1 MDTTEIINSI
11 TQIAAD
17 FGLRLLYAVL
27 IIFVG
32 RWVVKLLLKIIKS
45 ALEKTTVEE
54 TVRIFVANLLS
65 TLLMVIIFIAAI
77 NQLGIETTSIIA
89 MLGAAGLA
97 IGLALQ
103 GSLANFA
110 AGILIVIFRP
120 YKVGDYIEAGSAAG
134 TVLDIQIFSTVLKT
148 PDNKVVVVPNGTIMD
163 SSIIN
168 YTGQETRRVD
178 IVASCGYED
187 DIDKVKDI
195 LKDILNQDERILE
208 EPEPRIA
215 VSELADNSINFI
227 VRPWVN
233 SSDVLSVKYS
243 ILEQIKKRFDEFRKK
258 RSNSITEKANL
269 ELEKRIFLQTVDFL
283 WRSHLQYLEHLRQVV
298 GLRGYGGKDP
308 LQEFKR
314 EAFKL
319 FEGLLNKIKIDL
331 KIIKSLLNE
340 TFAAKKHLAASNLE
354 SIMLGYN
361 YVIENLIC
369 PLPLT
374 VKPLNKTKKHI

>member
-1 MDTTEIINSI
+1 MDTAEIINSI
-11 TQIAAD
+11 TEIAAD
-17 FGLRLLYAVL
+17 FGLRLFYADL

-32 RWVVKLLLKIIKS
+32 RWVVKLLLNIIKS
-45 ALEKTTVEE
+45 ALEKTAVEE
-54 TVRIFVANLLS
+54 TVRIFVANLLN

-110 AGILIVIFRP
+110 AGILIVMFRP
-120 YKVGDYIEAGSAAG
+120 YKVGDYIEAGSSGG

-148 PDNKVVVVPNGTIMD
+148 PDNKVVVVPNATIMD

-178 IVASCGYED
+178 IIASCGYDD

-195 LKDILNQDERILE
+195 LKNILDQDERILE

-227 VRPWVN
+227 VRPWVK

-243 ILEQIKKRFDEFRKK
+243 ILEQIKKRFDAEGISIPYPQRDVHIYNHDIKK
-258 RSNSITEKANL
+258 
-269 ELEKRIFLQTVDFL
+269 
-283 WRSHLQYLEHLRQVV
+283 
-298 GLRGYGGKDP
+298 
-308 LQEFKR
+308 
-314 EAFKL
+314 
-319 FEGLLNKIKIDL
+319 
-331 KIIKSLLNE
+331 
-340 TFAAKKHLAASNLE
+340 
-354 SIMLGYN
+354 
-361 YVIENLIC
+361 
-369 PLPLT
+369 
-374 VKPLNKTKKHI
+374 

>member
-54 TVRIFVANLLS
+54 TVRIFVANLLN

-178 IVASCGYED
+178 IIASCGYED

-195 LKDILNQDERILE
+195 LQDILNQDERILK

-227 VRPWVN
+227 VRPWVK

-243 ILEQIKKRFDEFRKK
+243 ILEQIKKRFDAEGI
-258 RSNSITEKANL
+258 SIPYPQ
-269 ELEKRIFLQTVDFL
+269 RDVHI
-283 WRSHLQYLEHLRQVV
+283 
-298 GLRGYGGKDP
+298 
-308 LQEFKR
+308 
-314 EAFKL
+314 
-319 FEGLLNKIKIDL
+319 
-331 KIIKSLLNE
+331 
-340 TFAAKKHLAASNLE
+340 
-354 SIMLGYN
+354 YN
-361 YVIENLIC
+361 HD
-369 PLPLT
+369 
-374 VKPLNKTKKHI
+374 TKE

>member
-1 MDTTEIINSI
+1 MGIQRISALEYYHQKLIQCGYLDMDTAEIINSI

-17 FGLRLLYAVL
+17 FGLRVLYAVL
-27 IIFVG
+27 IIVIG
-32 RWVVKLLLKIIKS
+32 RWVVKLLLKIIKA

-54 TVRIFVANLLS
+54 TVRIFVVNLLN

-97 IGLALQ
+97 IGLSLQ

-110 AGILIVIFRP
+110 AGILIVIFKP

-148 PDNKVVVVPNGTIMD
+148 PDNKIVIVPNGIIMKD
-163 SSIIN
+163 SVVN
-168 YTGQETRRVD
+168 YTDQATRRVD

-187 DIDKVKDI
+187 DIDKVKEI
-195 LKDILNQDERILE
+195 LKDILNQEDRILA

-215 VSELADNSINFI
+215 VSELADNSVNFI

-243 ILEQIKKRFDEFRKK
+243 ILEQIKKRFDAEGISIPYPQRDVHIYNNDIKK
-258 RSNSITEKANL
+258 
-269 ELEKRIFLQTVDFL
+269 
-283 WRSHLQYLEHLRQVV
+283 
-298 GLRGYGGKDP
+298 
-308 LQEFKR
+308 
-314 EAFKL
+314 
-319 FEGLLNKIKIDL
+319 
-331 KIIKSLLNE
+331 
-340 TFAAKKHLAASNLE
+340 
-354 SIMLGYN
+354 
-361 YVIENLIC
+361 
-369 PLPLT
+369 
-374 VKPLNKTKKHI
+374 

>member
-17 FGLRLLYAVL
+17 FGLRVLYAVL

-54 TVRIFVANLLS
+54 TVRIFVANLLN

-178 IVASCGYED
+178 IIASCGYED

-195 LKDILNQDERILE
+195 LQDILNRDERILE

-227 VRPWVN
+227 VRPWVK

-243 ILEQIKKRFDEFRKK
+243 ILEQIKKRFDAEGI
-258 RSNSITEKANL
+258 SIPYPQ
-269 ELEKRIFLQTVDFL
+269 RDVHI
-283 WRSHLQYLEHLRQVV
+283 
-298 GLRGYGGKDP
+298 
-308 LQEFKR
+308 
-314 EAFKL
+314 
-319 FEGLLNKIKIDL
+319 
-331 KIIKSLLNE
+331 
-340 TFAAKKHLAASNLE
+340 
-354 SIMLGYN
+354 YN
-361 YVIENLIC
+361 HD
-369 PLPLT
+369 
-374 VKPLNKTKKHI
+374 TKE

>member
-1 MDTTEIINSI
+1 MDTAEIINSI

-54 TVRIFVANLLS
+54 TIRIFVANLLNS
-65 TLLMVIIFIAAI
+65 LLMVIIFIAAI

-120 YKVGDYIEAGSAAG
+120 YKVGDYIEAGSAEG

-243 ILEQIKKRFDEFRKK
+243 ILEQIKKRFDEEGI
-258 RSNSITEKANL
+258 SIPYPQRDIHIYNH
-269 ELEKRIFLQTVDFL
+269 D
-283 WRSHLQYLEHLRQVV
+283 
-298 GLRGYGGKDP
+298 
-308 LQEFKR
+308 
-314 EAFKL
+314 
-319 FEGLLNKIKIDL
+319 IK
-331 KIIKSLLNE
+331 N
-340 TFAAKKHLAASNLE
+340 
-354 SIMLGYN
+354 
-361 YVIENLIC
+361 
-369 PLPLT
+369 
-374 VKPLNKTKKHI
+374 

>member
-1 MDTTEIINSI
+1 MDTAEIINSI
-11 TQIAAD
+11 TQIASD
-17 FGLRLLYAVL
+17 FGLRILYAVL
-27 IIFVG
+27 IIIVG

-178 IVASCGYED
+178 IIASCGYED

-195 LKDILNQDERILE
+195 LQDILNQDERILK

-243 ILEQIKKRFDEFRKK
+243 ILEQIKKRFDAEGI
-258 RSNSITEKANL
+258 SIPYPQ
-269 ELEKRIFLQTVDFL
+269 RDVHI
-283 WRSHLQYLEHLRQVV
+283 
-298 GLRGYGGKDP
+298 
-308 LQEFKR
+308 
-314 EAFKL
+314 
-319 FEGLLNKIKIDL
+319 
-331 KIIKSLLNE
+331 
-340 TFAAKKHLAASNLE
+340 
-354 SIMLGYN
+354 YN
-361 YVIENLIC
+361 HD
-369 PLPLT
+369 
-374 VKPLNKTKKHI
+374 TKE

>member
-178 IVASCGYED
+178 IIASCGYED

-195 LKDILNQDERILE
+195 LQDILNRDERILE

-227 VRPWVN
+227 VRPWVK

-243 ILEQIKKRFDEFRKK
+243 ILEQIKKRFDAEGI
-258 RSNSITEKANL
+258 SIPYPQ
-269 ELEKRIFLQTVDFL
+269 RDVHI
-283 WRSHLQYLEHLRQVV
+283 
-298 GLRGYGGKDP
+298 
-308 LQEFKR
+308 
-314 EAFKL
+314 
-319 FEGLLNKIKIDL
+319 
-331 KIIKSLLNE
+331 
-340 TFAAKKHLAASNLE
+340 
-354 SIMLGYN
+354 YN
-361 YVIENLIC
+361 HD
-369 PLPLT
+369 
-374 VKPLNKTKKHI
+374 TKE

>member
-1 MDTTEIINSI
+1 MDTAEIINSI

-17 FGLRLLYAVL
+17 FGLRVLYAVL
-27 IIFVG
+27 IIIVG
-32 RWVVKLLLKIIKS
+32 RWVVKLLLKIIKA

-54 TVRIFVANLLS
+54 TVRIFAVNLLN

-97 IGLALQ
+97 IGLSLQ

-110 AGILIVIFRP
+110 AGILIVIFKP

-148 PDNKVVVVPNGTIMD
+148 PDNKIVIVPNGIIMKD
-163 SSIIN
+163 SVVN
-168 YTGQETRRVD
+168 YTDQATRRVD

-187 DIDKVKDI
+187 DIDKVKEI
-195 LKDILNQDERILE
+195 LKDILNQEDRILA

-215 VSELADNSINFI
+215 VSELADNSVNFI

-243 ILEQIKKRFDEFRKK
+243 ILEQIKKRFDAEGISIPYPQRDVHIYNHDIKK
-258 RSNSITEKANL
+258 
-269 ELEKRIFLQTVDFL
+269 
-283 WRSHLQYLEHLRQVV
+283 
-298 GLRGYGGKDP
+298 
-308 LQEFKR
+308 
-314 EAFKL
+314 
-319 FEGLLNKIKIDL
+319 
-331 KIIKSLLNE
+331 
-340 TFAAKKHLAASNLE
+340 
-354 SIMLGYN
+354 
-361 YVIENLIC
+361 
-369 PLPLT
+369 
-374 VKPLNKTKKHI
+374 